1 MTEQD
6 QTPAAPGG
14 DTKSRAHLWDT
25 RDDDTQG
32 HVKWRAARGTG
43 RDDTQG
49 HETTGHQSRNTQDR
63 DTEGHRTDL

>member
-32 HVKWRAARGTG
+32 
-43 RDDTQG
+43 D
-49 HETTGHQSRNTQDR
+49 